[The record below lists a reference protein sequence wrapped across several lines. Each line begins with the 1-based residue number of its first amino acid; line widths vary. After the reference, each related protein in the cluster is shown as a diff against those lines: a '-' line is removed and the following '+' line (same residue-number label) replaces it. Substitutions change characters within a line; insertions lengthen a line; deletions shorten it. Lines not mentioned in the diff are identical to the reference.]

1 MLKKLV
7 FLVSLCSLL
16 SLAPSA
22 LAQDDTAAVAGAVE
36 KLRVLLLKPDRA
48 ALEALLVDELSYGH
62 SSGKVDTKASLVD
75 ALMTGASAF
84 PQLAIE
90 NQSVRVVQNV
100 AIVRHVLSGDTISKG
115 KPGKINLHVL
125 TVWQKQGNGQW
136 KLLARQAVS
145 VPK

>member
-7 FLVSLCSLL
+7 FLASFCSLL
-16 SLAPSA
+16 WVAPPA
-22 LAQDDTAAVAGAVE
+22 LAQDDATAVAGAVE
-36 KLRVLLLKPDRA
+36 KLRVLLLKPDRS

-75 ALMTGASAF
+75 SLMTGASAF

-90 NQSVRVVQNV
+90 NQSVRVVQDAAV
-100 AIVRHVLSGDTISKG
+100 VRHILSGDTISKG

-125 TVWQKQGNGQW
+125 TVWQKQKNGEW

-145 VPK
+145 APK